1 MVGDA
6 PLVFMGC
13 GVNANFFF
21 FLKCGL
27 HAYAILEQNVP
38 SVLFTYKNATVW
50 GGEMIQ
56 VSLDWWGRF
65 LSPRCNCGFGLQR
78 YLFLIQPR

>member
-1 MVGDA
+1 M
-6 PLVFMGC
+6 LI
-13 GVNANFFF
+13 FFF

-65 LSPRCNCGFGLQR
+65 LSPLV
-78 YLFLIQPR
+78 

>member
-65 LSPRCNCGFGLQR
+65 LSPLV
-78 YLFLIQPR
+78 